1 VPHNSS
7 AATIAGM
14 KNLNCI
20 LLIFT
25 VLMAEAIYADV
36 LVMPGDTLLVSDDE
50 TNVIYR
56 ISYTK

>member
-1 VPHNSS
+1 
-7 AATIAGM
+7 M